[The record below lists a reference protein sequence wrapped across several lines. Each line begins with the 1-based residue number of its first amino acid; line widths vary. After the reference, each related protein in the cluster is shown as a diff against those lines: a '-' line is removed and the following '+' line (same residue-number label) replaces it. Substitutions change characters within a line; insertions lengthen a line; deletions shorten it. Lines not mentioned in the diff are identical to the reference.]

1 MRTENRTGNSIS
13 SRLRRL
19 MMILVPLSALYIGIS
34 VASTYYFKKQIV
46 SYAETF
52 VDFYIDKIENT
63 VTNIN
68 RRMSMLILGEGET
81 EIELDSYIN
90 SIKTT
95 DNIAFRNYFI
105 GNCGMLFACIPWSME
120 ASISFLPFFRRENSM
135 SVPMRMINWDRMSG
149 SSTGMISH
157 TGWRER
163 C

>member
-1 MRTENRTGNSIS
+1 MRTEKRTGNSIS

-90 SIKTT
+90 SIKE
-95 DNIAFRNYFI
+95 
-105 GNCGMLFACIPWSME
+105 NCGMLFACIPWSME
-120 ASISFLPFFRRENSM
+120 ARISFLPFFRRENSM

>member
-1 MRTENRTGNSIS
+1 MRTEKRTGNSIS

-105 GNCGMLFACIPWSME
+105 GKLRDAFRMYSME
-120 ASISFLPFFRRENSM
+120 YGSEYQFLPFFRRENSM

>member
-1 MRTENRTGNSIS
+1 MSTEKRTGNSIS

-68 RRMSMLILGEGET
+68 RRMSMLIDHHVDGLGVLYALHT
-81 EIELDSYIN
+81 EQRLHIDNTDTSQLD
-90 SIKTT
+90 K
-95 DNIAFRNYFI
+95 
-105 GNCGMLFACIPWSME
+105 
-120 ASISFLPFFRRENSM
+120 M
-135 SVPMRMINWDRMSG
+135 SCN
-149 SSTGMISH
+149 
-157 TGWRER
+157 
-163 C
+163 